1 MDERRRIM
9 SDDLGGTIARIKPL
23 ADAVVESATAL
34 NAAIRAA
41 AAEGLSVRL
50 DVSEAQEG
58 SDAEPVPSVRARISK
73 RIA

>member
-1 MDERRRIM
+1 M

-23 ADAVVESATAL
+23 ADAVVDAATAL

-41 AAEGLSVRL
+41 AEQGLSVRL
-50 DVSEAQEG
+50 DVNESPAG
-58 SDAEPVPSVRARISK
+58 PDGEPTPSVRARISK

>member
-1 MDERRRIM
+1 MT
-9 SDDLGGTIARIKPL
+9 DDLGETIARIKPL

-41 AAEGLSVRL
+41 TEQGLSVRL
-50 DVSEAQEG
+50 DLSESADPP
-58 SDAEPVPSVRARISK
+58 DAEPIPSVRARISK

>member
-1 MDERRRIM
+1 M

-41 AAEGLSVRL
+41 GEAGLSVRL
-50 DVSEAQEG
+50 DVNEQPDG
-58 SDAEPVPSVRARISK
+58 PDGEPVPSVRARISK

>member
-1 MDERRRIM
+1 M
-9 SDDLGGTIARIKPL
+9 SDELAGTIARIKPL

-41 AAEGLSVRL
+41 AEQGLSVRL
-50 DVSEAQEG
+50 DVSESPSSADG
-58 SDAEPVPSVRARISK
+58 EPIPSVRARISK

>member
-1 MDERRRIM
+1 M

-41 AAEGLSVRL
+41 SEAGLSVRL
-50 DVSEAQEG
+50 DVSEQPDG
-58 SDAEPVPSVRARISK
+58 PDGEPVPSVRARIHK

>member
-1 MDERRRIM
+1 M

-23 ADAVVESATAL
+23 ADAVVDSATAL

-41 AAEGLSVRL
+41 AEAGLSVRL
-50 DVSEAQEG
+50 DVSEAPHA
-58 SDAEPVPSVRARISK
+58 SDGESLPSVRARISK